1 MLEKELSLREKNK
14 LIIKEKILNAA
25 EMLLRENENIDFSM
39 RELAKKAEVSFATPF
54 NYFGDKN
61 SILQELSSRLINEMK
76 NCFNKK
82 DKHNDSISNLIA
94 MGEIAIEVLLKNPIL
109 NKFIIGSLNIPR
121 KESLNIKEDSEHLW
135 KAALENTDE
144 LKGGDRLKKEL
155 SSQIAL
161 CFRGNITFWCT
172 GDIKDEELKD
182 SFLKGISFLYY
193 GITH

>member
-1 MLEKELSLREKNK
+1 M
-14 LIIKEKILNAA
+14 IIKEKILNAA
-25 EMLLRENENIDFSM
+25 EILLRENENIDFSM

-76 NCFNKK
+76 NCFDKK
-82 DKHNDSISNLIA
+82 DKHNDSISNLMT
-94 MGEIAIEVLLKNPIL
+94 MGEIAVEVLLKNPIL